1 MDYEIT
7 ENFIYHEITE
17 SEYKILK
24 NTFIRVVYN
33 KDKVLEFERIFYDL
47 RMSLKDTDVKGI
59 YFLGYK
65 YTCPSCE
72 RRSMVRNSM
81 HEVSFFDDEK
91 CKMTVMPSIVCPYS
105 DCNWHVYIKHGVAKD
120 C

>member
-1 MDYEIT
+1 MDDDDS
-7 ENFIYHEITE
+7 FMDHEITE
-17 SEYKILK
+17 SEYKILN
-24 NTFIRVVYN
+24 NTFIRVLY

-59 YFLGYK
+59 YFIGYK

-81 HEVSFFDDEK
+81 HKISFDEK

-105 DCNWHVYIKHGVAKD
+105 DCNWHVYIKNGVAED